1 MTCRTGWR
9 TRAVPG
15 MAFGCVPSQ
24 HGWTRRR
31 SDAVPAT
38 ASEGAA
44 GDSVPTT
51 TAVGCVPGD
60 GARGPSPHW
69 LVQAMDARPAMAV
82 GCLIRARWRS
92 GRSNHRAESCADR
105 QSNEPLVP
113 AQRPAHQ
120 PPQARCTGSP
130 QKPHDLARAAVG
142 CMGGLGRSCHIL
154 YPGRDRLVWRGAC
167 CPGDTYHIVDAQ
179 PMLVVP

>member
-31 SDAVPAT
+31 SDAFPGM

-44 GDSVPTT
+44 CDSVPTT

-113 AQRPAHQ
+113 AQRVAFSWRQEATRFMNRNDVVVAFSCQNRPDPAAQ
-120 PPQARCTGSP
+120 
-130 QKPHDLARAAVG
+130 LE
-142 CMGGLGRSCHIL
+142 
-154 YPGRDRLVWRGAC
+154 RLVR
-167 CPGDTYHIVDAQ
+167 PRRS
-179 PMLVVP
+179 

>member
-1 MTCRTGWR
+1 LRSRIPQDKIALLLHLGRCRI
-9 TRAVPG
+9 AVLIEWIKEDLSG
-15 MAFGCVPSQ
+15 FLKCNTMIQNIELRLLIISLELNALK
-24 HGWTRRR
+24 
-31 SDAVPAT
+31 AVHNNHT
-38 ASEGAA
+38 
-44 GDSVPTT
+44 
-51 TAVGCVPGD
+51 
-60 GARGPSPHW
+60 SPHCQEPD
-69 LVQAMDARPAMAV
+69 VSMIPRVGGEGIAARRKIVNGAM
-82 GCLIRARWRS
+82 
-92 GRSNHRAESCADR
+92 
-105 QSNEPLVP
+105 PLMDC
-113 AQRPAHQ
+113 AQRVAHQ

>member
-31 SDAVPAT
+31 SDAFPGM

-44 GDSVPTT
+44 CDSVPTT

-113 AQRPAHQ
+113 AQRVAHQ
-120 PPQARCTGSP
+120 PRRRDRSGLPSL
-130 QKPHDLARAAVG
+130 HDSTNNRTDLGPRNGVG
-142 CMGGLGRSCHIL
+142 LHALVGRHHAGGTCRPAGRDGVRGRS
-154 YPGRDRLVWRGAC
+154 P
-167 CPGDTYHIVDAQ
+167 
-179 PMLVVP
+179 